1 MELLHCSHVR
11 IRSRQ
16 LDCRR
21 ASNLQSETKRRRK
34 RGLVVFSSMAPTPN
48 PSDKFLASVTKL
60 NTQFLEF
67 LRKELDANPDK
78 LCLKG
83 CSDYIR
89 EAVGI
94 DLDRRALA
102 HSLSHTLSFARLVVR
117 SIVRPSSDSSSTT
130 RLTMRTNPF
139 TKRRHCC
146 RWSRR
151 VRQRPSTSSGTG
163 RATTTSASAT

>member
-1 MELLHCSHVR
+1 
-11 IRSRQ
+11 
-16 LDCRR
+16 
-21 ASNLQSETKRRRK
+21 
-34 RGLVVFSSMAPTPN
+34 MAPTPN

-94 DLDRRALA
+94 DLD
-102 HSLSHTLSFARLVVR
+102 
-117 SIVRPSSDSSSTT
+117 
-130 RLTMRTNPF
+130 
-139 TKRRHCC
+139 
-146 RWSRR
+146 
-151 VRQRPSTSSGTG
+151 
-163 RATTTSASAT
+163 